1 MQILRYAAWSQRILS
16 MKRKNVYIIDNIT
29 LFNPAIEEG
38 KVLLYKDI
46 LASKIDWGL
55 GVKIYFVTADI
66 DSIMDITT
74 KMQNI
79 FLQLK
84 AAAIILKDSEREK
97 TITLGHLFL
106 LILKKAQEEKYK
118 DKIGSCVDRRLEQL
132 ERQNVRKKYRKDA
145 SPMYI
150 KTTMSYG
157 VQSGGM
163 VAHST
168 GVLNALAKRYR
179 QIEVYTTDYISD
191 QVEIKNIHHISM
203 KRYHDFSQ
211 VRKLYFNFSACHD
224 IYRLQEK
231 KIPAFVYQRCSLE
244 DFIGL
249 QVSCRYKVPFVLEFN
264 SSEIWTAKY
273 WGYGLQNKYLAER
286 IERLN
291 LNKADLIVCVSK
303 ALKESLIAQ
312 GIKSEKILVNYNG
325 VDIDKYNPDI
335 SGEEIREKYG
345 LQNKIVIGFSGS
357 FGAFHGAEKLAE
369 SYVALLSK
377 HKEYRNKISLLM
389 IGEGKTLPEVKRTL
403 KGFRMEDCANC
414 VGSVPFEKMPSYLAA
429 CDILVAPHVPNE
441 DGSDF
446 FGSPTKLF
454 EYMAMGKAIVASDL
468 NQIGEILEDR
478 EDALLFEPGNIKDM
492 SDKLA
497 LLVEN
502 AGLRK
507 KLGQSARKSAVEKHT
522 WDIHVSKIA
531 NKINELYGG

>member
-1 MQILRYAAWSQRILS
+1 

-38 KVLLYKDI
+38 EVVLYKDI
-46 LASKIDWGL
+46 LTDKTHWRP

-79 FLQLK
+79 FLQFK
-84 AAAIILKDSEREK
+84 TAAITLKDSEKEK
-97 TITLGHLFL
+97 IITPGNLLL
-106 LILKKAQEEKYK
+106 LILKRAQEEQYK
-118 DKIGSCVDRRLEQL
+118 DKIRSFVDNRLAQL
-132 ERQNVRKKYRKDA
+132 EKQNVRKKFGKNA

-168 GVLNALAKRYR
+168 GVLNALAKRYG
-179 QIEVYTTDYISD
+179 QIPVYTTDYISEEVRIRD
-191 QVEIKNIHHISM
+191 IYHLSM
-203 KRYHDFSQ
+203 KKYHDFSD
-211 VRKLYFNFSACHD
+211 VRRLYFNFSACND

-231 KIPAFVYQRCSLE
+231 MIPAFVYQRYALE

-249 QVSCRYKVPFVLEFN
+249 QVSSKYKVPFVLEFN
-264 SSEIWTAKY
+264 NSEIWTAKY

-312 GIKSEKILVNYNG
+312 GIDSEKILVNYNG
-325 VDIDKYNPDI
+325 VDTDKYHPDI

-369 SYVALLSK
+369 SYVALLSR
-377 HKEYRNKISLLM
+377 HKDYRNKIFLLM
-389 IGEGKTLPEVKRTL
+389 IGEGRTLPEVKRIL

-429 CDILVAPHVPNE
+429 CDILVAPHVPNQ

-454 EYMAMGKAIVASDL
+454 EYMAMGKAIAASNL
-468 NQIGEILEDR
+468 NQIGEILHNNQN
-478 EDALLFEPGNIKDM
+478 ALLFKAGDIDEMEKAIVSLIEDDALRMRIGKQARDDAKM
-492 SDKLA
+492 SHTW
-497 LLVEN
+497 
-502 AGLRK
+502 
-507 KLGQSARKSAVEKHT
+507 EKHV
-522 WDIHVSKIA
+522 DRIIMRLKEMDLL
-531 NKINELYGG
+531 K